1 MLCSMCVWG
10 GVGWGGGEAGLFC
23 SQNLLGDSLET
34 VDLFEE
40 INQNDFH
47 VQIFGFNLNMNLFS
61 ILNSLMCVC
70 SFPVLGNVDSSFLA
84 LLVLVICQK
93 FCFSS
98 YQY

>member
-1 MLCSMCVWG
+1 MW
-10 GVGWGGGEAGLFC
+10 WGGGSRTVL
-23 SQNLLGDSLET
+23 QPNLIWRLTGNI
-34 VDLFEE
+34 VDLFEA
-40 INQNDFH
+40 INQNDFQ

-84 LLVLVICQK
+84 LFVLVICQK